1 MRAAQRSVM
10 QVYKVCIKHPG
21 HHRLTKGG
29 SVVLLNSACFSGQDL
44 NVAYLDMAL
53 FSIIRI
59 MPTVYYAY
67 KMGWGFKCRS

>member
-1 MRAAQRSVM
+1 MCDAQRSVM
-10 QVYKVCIKHPG
+10 QVYKVYIKNAR

-44 NVAYLDMAL
+44 NVVYLEIAL

-59 MPTVYYAY
+59 MPATYYAY
-67 KMGWGFKCRS
+67 KMEWGIKCRS